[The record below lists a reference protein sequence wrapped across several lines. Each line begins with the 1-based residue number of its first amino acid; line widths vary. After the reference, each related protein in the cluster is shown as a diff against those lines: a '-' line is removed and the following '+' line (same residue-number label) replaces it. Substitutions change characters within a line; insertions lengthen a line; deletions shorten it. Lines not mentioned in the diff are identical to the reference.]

1 MYINISCLFLI
12 YVYIYFF
19 QRNSWTSV
27 WHLIVVCPKI
37 SLILL
42 MDTSTC
48 PASWYPIHFF
58 NFTTIACPDVSKYLS
73 WMHFG
78 TGLIFGDVW
87 LSHQITE
94 KILTRLPGWWVG
106 LAWSVTMADGL
117 DDVDWDDED
126 DEFGATRY
134 KEKTCGN
141 NVSGWSSGSRVVYA

>member
-1 MYINISCLFLI
+1 MFTYIYISCLFLI

-37 SLILL
+37 S
-42 MDTSTC
+42 
-48 PASWYPIHFF
+48 SWYPIHFF

-87 LSHQITE
+87 LSHQITVE
-94 KILTRLPGWWVG
+94 VSPWPTALMTWIGMMRMMSSVQLGTRKKHVETMSVAEVPGVG
-106 LAWSVTMADGL
+106 LYTH
-117 DDVDWDDED
+117 
-126 DEFGATRY
+126 RY
-134 KEKTCGN
+134 FFKKW
-141 NVSGWSSGSRVVYA
+141 VLVHVYI